1 MHFRN
6 LYQPLASQML
16 RYVFTRSNIRQ
27 VDFAEAPLISFS
39 ALLRIKRARVGDTL
53 TSRATGNNAFRL
65 NAASLAACVVMVAA
79 QD

>member
-1 MHFRN
+1 MTF
-6 LYQPLASQML
+6 LLSLQCVFPAGPML
-16 RYVFTRSNIRQ
+16 
-27 VDFAEAPLISFS
+27 
-39 ALLRIKRARVGDTL
+39 KRPSYGFETL